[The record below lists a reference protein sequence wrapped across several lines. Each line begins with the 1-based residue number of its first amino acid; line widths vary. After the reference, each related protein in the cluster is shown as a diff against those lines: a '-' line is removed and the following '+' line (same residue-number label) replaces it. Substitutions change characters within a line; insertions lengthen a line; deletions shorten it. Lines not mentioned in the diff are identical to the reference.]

1 MGVAVVNQLP
11 EEAWRQFVAKHP
23 LSNIYHTPE
32 MFQVFARV
40 PGHQPTVW
48 AAVGDG
54 DRVLALLL
62 PVNITLMNGLLRKY
76 TSRAVCYG
84 GVLCAPGTDGQAALA
99 QLLNVYKQEAKRSAL
114 FTELRN
120 LSDLA
125 DVQPVLNECGF
136 RFEGHLNYLIDLVQS
151 EGSLL
156 HNISK
161 SGRQSIRTSCNK
173 GTMIEE
179 MTDRRTV
186 AVAYQLLRK
195 VYARARV
202 PLAAPTLFEAALD
215 VLAPQGMFKVF
226 LARAGDH
233 YIGACLIL
241 AYKDRIIDWY
251 AGSDRA
257 FSAYCPME
265 LLIWR
270 VLKWGQAH
278 GFRVFDFGGAGRPG
292 EHYGPG
298 KFKAKFGGGLV
309 NFGRNTAIHAL
320 LRLQLSQVGYGLYR
334 RFLSHE

>member
-1 MGVAVVNQLP
+1 MGVAVFNQLP

-195 VYARARV
+195 VY
-202 PLAAPTLFEAALD
+202 
-215 VLAPQGMFKVF
+215 
-226 LARAGDH
+226 
-233 YIGACLIL
+233 
-241 AYKDRIIDWY
+241 
-251 AGSDRA
+251 
-257 FSAYCPME
+257 
-265 LLIWR
+265 
-270 VLKWGQAH
+270 
-278 GFRVFDFGGAGRPG
+278 
-292 EHYGPG
+292 
-298 KFKAKFGGGLV
+298 
-309 NFGRNTAIHAL
+309 
-320 LRLQLSQVGYGLYR
+320 
-334 RFLSHE
+334 